1 MTDNIFDRLMELL
14 QSTGPVNWKLAGEMA
29 GSIAGASPAI
39 DAGRADEMTE
49 LTRAAQLHVAA
60 ASGLEL
66 EPGLVDVQVVDR
78 VGWARA
84 NLRSYR
90 YLIEPIAAK
99 MAEGAG
105 AAGPLEAILQ
115 PLGPAILG
123 MQVGSMVG
131 FMSQRVLGQFDVGL
145 PAADGATLYYVM
157 PNIAAFAADH
167 SLDPGQTRL
176 WVAMHEVTHQAQFAV
191 PWMRPHF
198 LELVAAHLDGL
209 DFDPSRIAARLEQL
223 EDPAELEAMFS
234 DPAAVAGLVAGPEQ
248 ARQLEHIQAFMAFV
262 EGYADYLMDRAA
274 PRLIPDAARLREA
287 MARRRA
293 EPSQGERVL
302 AQLLGLELKRQQY
315 RLGSEFCAQV
325 ADRWGEEG
333 LARAWDDPAH
343 LPTLSELEDVVG
355 WAARVLVGD
364 ELLADGEA

>member
-1 MTDNIFDRLMELL
+1 MSDNIFDRLIELL
-14 QSTGPVNWKLAGEMA
+14 QSSGPVNWKLAGEMA

-39 DAGRADEMTE
+39 DPRVAAELSE

-78 VGWARA
+78 AGWARA

-105 AAGPLEAILQ
+105 TAGPLEAILK

-123 MQVGSMVG
+123 MQIGSMVG

-145 PAADGATLYYVM
+145 PAADGNTVFYVV
-157 PNIAAFAADH
+157 PNIDAFAADH

-198 LELVAAHLDGL
+198 LGLITAYLDGL
-209 DFDPSRIAARLEQL
+209 DFDPTRIAARLEQL
-223 EDPAELEAMFS
+223 EDPAELETMFS

-248 ARQLEHIQAFMAFV
+248 ARQLEAVQAFMAFV

-274 PRLIPDAARLREA
+274 PQLIPDAARLCEA
-287 MARRRA
+287 LVRRRA
-293 EPSQGERVL
+293 EPSQGEQVL

-315 RLGSEFCAQV
+315 RQGAAFCAQV
-325 ADRWGEEG
+325 VDRWGDQG
-333 LARAWDDPAH
+333 LAAAWDDAAH
-343 LPTLSELEDVVG
+343 LPTLAELDDVVG

-364 ELLADGEA
+364 QLLDAEG

>member
-1 MTDNIFDRLMELL
+1 MTDNIFDRLIELL
-14 QSTGPVNWKLAGEMA
+14 QSSGPVNWKLAGEMA
-29 GSIAGASPAI
+29 GSIAGGSPPVA
-39 DAGRADEMTE
+39 ADTVEEMTE

-66 EPGLVDVQVVDR
+66 EPGLVDVQAVDR
-78 VGWARA
+78 AGWARA

-99 MAEGAG
+99 MADGAG
-105 AAGPLEAILQ
+105 GAGPLEAILK

-157 PNIAAFAADH
+157 PNIDAFATDH

-198 LELVAAHLDGL
+198 LQLITAYLDGL
-209 DFDPSRIAARLEQL
+209 DFDPTRIAARLEHL
-223 EDPAELEAMFS
+223 EDPSELEAMFS
-234 DPAAVAGLVAGPEQ
+234 DPAAIAGLVTGPDQE
-248 ARQLEHIQAFMAFV
+248 RQLEHIQAFMAFV
-262 EGYADYLMDRAA
+262 EGYADHLMHRAA
-274 PRLIPDAARLREA
+274 PQLIPDAARLREA
-287 MARRRA
+287 LVRRRA

-302 AQLLGLELKRQQY
+302 AQLLGLELKRQLY
-315 RLGSEFCAQV
+315 RQGAEFCDEV
-325 ADRWGEEG
+325 VDRWGSEG
-333 LARAWDDPAH
+333 LAAAWDDPAH
-343 LPTLSELEDVVG
+343 LPTLAELDDVVG

-364 ELLADGEA
+364 QLLDGEA

>member
-1 MTDNIFDRLMELL
+1 MSDNIFDRLIELL
-14 QSTGPVNWKLAGEMA
+14 QSSGPVNWKLAGEMA
-29 GSIAGASPAI
+29 GSIAGGSPPI
-39 DAGRADEMTE
+39 DAATADELRE

-78 VGWARA
+78 AGWARA
-84 NLRSYR
+84 NLRAYR

-105 AAGPLEAILQ
+105 GAGPLEAILQ

-123 MQVGSMVG
+123 MQAGSMVG

-145 PAADGATLYYVM
+145 PAADGAALFYVV
-157 PNIAAFAADH
+157 PNIEAFAADH

-176 WVAMHEVTHQAQFAV
+176 WVAMHEVTHQAEFAV

-198 LELVAAHLDGL
+198 LSLVTSYLEGL
-209 DFDPSRIAARLEQL
+209 DFDPTRIAARLEHL
-223 EDPAELEAMFS
+223 EDPSELEAMFS
-234 DPAAVAGLVAGPEQ
+234 DPAAVAGLVAGPDQE
-248 ARQLEHIQAFMAFV
+248 RQLEDIQAFMAFV
-262 EGYADYLMDRAA
+262 EGYADHLMDRAA
-274 PRLIPDAARLREA
+274 PQLIPDAARLREA
-287 MARRRA
+287 LVRRRA

-315 RLGSEFCAQV
+315 RKGAEFCAQV
-325 ADRWGEEG
+325 EDRWGSDG
-333 LARAWDDPAH
+333 LAAAWDDPAH
-343 LPTLSELEDVVG
+343 LPTLAELDDVVG

-364 ELLADGEA
+364 QLLDGDG